1 MEKGTELAVQKRTD
15 PQTAPARARETLTLA
30 PLVDIFEDP
39 TGITLLADMPGV
51 AKDSLNVRVEADRLF
66 LEGQAGVEVPEGFA
80 LYHAEVRESVYRRSF
95 VLGPA
100 LDTANIDANLKDG
113 VLTLRIPR
121 SQEARPRHIEIKT
134 A

>member
-1 MEKGTELAVQKRTD
+1 MEKGTELAVQKPTD
-15 PQTAPARARETLTLA
+15 PQTAPARARETQTLA

-51 AKDSLNVRVEADRLF
+51 VKDTLNVRVEADRLF
-66 LEGQAGVEVPEGFA
+66 LEGQACVEMPKGFA
-80 LYHAEVRESVYRRSF
+80 LYHAEERESVYRRSF
-95 VLGPA
+95 VLGSE

-113 VLTLRIPR
+113 VLTLLIPR
-121 SQEARPRHIEIKT
+121 SQEAHPRQIEIKT

>member
-1 MEKGTELAVQKRTD
+1 MENGIKLATQESTD
-15 PQTAPARARETLTLA
+15 PQTATARARETLTLT

-51 AKDSLNVRVEADRLF
+51 AKNSLNVRVEADRLF
-66 LEGQAGVEVPEGFA
+66 LEGKADVEVPEGFS
-80 LYHAEVRESVYRRSF
+80 LYHSEVSESVYRRSF

-121 SQEARPRHIEIKT
+121 SQEARPRHIEIKS

>member
-1 MEKGTELAVQKRTD
+1 MKERTMEKGTELAVQKRTD
-15 PQTAPARARETLTLA
+15 PQTAPARARETQTLA

-51 AKDSLNVRVEADRLF
+51 AKDTLNVRVEADRLF

-95 VLGPA
+95 VLGPE
-100 LDTANIDANLKDG
+100 LDTANIDA
-113 VLTLRIPR
+113 
-121 SQEARPRHIEIKT
+121 
-134 A
+134 